1 MLLLFGAAQG
11 FVQSPRLLLFI
22 VVYKNGL
29 LKNFLKELDY
39 LLIDSPPG
47 TSDEHMSTTSPLKD
61 AGITGAVIV
70 TTPSK
75 VALIDVQRQL
85 AFCRKGSLIIL
96 NSLKTISVDLKII
109 GLIENMSGFVCP
121 KCTKESEIFRK
132 SEGGVQEFCDKKI
145 LVRYRLILKYVK
157 RWTLVRI

>member
-29 LKNFLKELDY
+29 LKNFLKEVEWGALDY

-47 TSDEHMSTTSPLKD
+47 TSDEHMSTTSLLKD

-109 GLIENMSGFVCP
+109 GLASFVQSVQKSLRFFENRKAAF
-121 KCTKESEIFRK
+121 KNFATKMTLL
-132 SEGGVQEFCDKKI
+132 I
-145 LVRYRLILKYVK
+145 LVRYRLIPM
-157 RWTLVRI
+157 R

>member
-1 MLLLFGAAQG
+1 
-11 FVQSPRLLLFI
+11 
-22 VVYKNGL
+22 
-29 LKNFLKELDY
+29 
-39 LLIDSPPG
+39 
-47 TSDEHMSTTSPLKD
+47 MSTTSLLKD

-75 VALIDVQRQL
+75 DALIDVQRQL
-85 AFCRKGSLIIL
+85 AFCRKGSLMIL

-157 RWTLVRI
+157 RWTLARI

>member
-1 MLLLFGAAQG
+1 MEWGA
-11 FVQSPRLLLFI
+11 
-22 VVYKNGL
+22 
-29 LKNFLKELDY
+29 LDY

-47 TSDEHMSTTSPLKD
+47 TSDEHMSTTSLLKD

-109 GLIENMSGFVCP
+109 GLASFVQSVQKSLRFFENRKAAF
-121 KCTKESEIFRK
+121 KNFATKMTLL
-132 SEGGVQEFCDKKI
+132 I
-145 LVRYRLILKYVK
+145 LVRYRLIPKYVK
-157 RWTLVRI
+157 RWTLARMR